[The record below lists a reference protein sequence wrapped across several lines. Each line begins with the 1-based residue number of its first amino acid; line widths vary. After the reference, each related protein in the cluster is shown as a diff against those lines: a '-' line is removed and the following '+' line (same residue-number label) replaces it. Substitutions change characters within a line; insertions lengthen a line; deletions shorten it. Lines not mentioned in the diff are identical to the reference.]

1 MIYFSLP
8 KIYNNLKIQNILL
21 SLTHE
26 NIDNFLNKKLS
37 QYLLKSKH
45 NIDNY
50 IDNWDSMK
58 KYTNSYEFI
67 HTSIPEYKYCISKY
81 VPISRAFYKMIEI
94 MNVFELNVNKKIS
107 SFHLAEAP
115 GGFIEALCYLR
126 EKYPDETYRGISLL
140 DDKNTTPNWRNNSII
155 FNKYKN
161 KINIENGVT
170 NDGDLYKKN
179 NFLQLQNKYGNS
191 MDLITADGGFDFSL
205 DYNMQE
211 KNMLRLIYT
220 EILYAI
226 VLQKKGG
233 NFILKI
239 FDIFLQQTLE
249 MMYFLSL
256 CYDQVFIIKPST
268 SRSANSEKYV
278 VCKGFKLSS
287 SIGFMKLFYNQLE
300 YLETGTNNTIF
311 SIFQNITIPNMYVNT
326 IREINSI
333 IGQNQLENINSTIM
347 MIEQPKRKERLK
359 LFIKENIARCI
370 EWCKENN
377 IEYENNIDK
386 INIFLKET

>member
-8 KIYNNLKIQNILL
+8 KIYDTLNLNHLL
-21 SLTHE
+21 MELTHE
-26 NIDNFLNKKLS
+26 KITIFLNQKLS
-37 QYLLKSKH
+37 DYLLKSKH
-45 NIDNY
+45 NINNY

-67 HTSIPEYKYCISKY
+67 HTNIPEYKYCISKY

-94 MNVFELNVNKKIS
+94 MNVFELNENKKID

-126 EKYPDETYRGISLL
+126 QNRNDETYTGISLI
-140 DDKNTTPNWRNNSII
+140 DNKHTTPNWRNNSVL
-155 FNKYKN
+155 FSKYKH
-161 KINIENGVT
+161 KINIENGVS
-170 NDGDLYKKN
+170 NDGNLYN
-179 NFLQLQNKYGNS
+179 SINYLDIQTKYGNS
-191 MDLITADGGFDFSL
+191 MDLITADGGFDFST

-211 KNMLRLIYT
+211 TNMVRLIYT
-220 EILYAI
+220 EIIYAI
-226 VLQKKGG
+226 TMQKKDG

-249 MMYFLSL
+249 MIYLLSL
-256 CYDQVFIIKPST
+256 CYEEVYIIKPST
-268 SRSANSEKYV
+268 SRSANSEKYI
-278 VCKGFKLSS
+278 VCKKFKLDDSS
-287 SIGFMKLFYNQLE
+287 FLKDLFLIQLKQM
-300 YLETGTNNTIF
+300 ETDSHKVIKTIFKNTI
-311 SIFQNITIPNMYVNT
+311 IPNMFINT
-326 IREINSI
+326 VREINSI

-359 LFIKENIARCI
+359 LYIKENIARCI

-377 IEYENNIDK
+377 IEYENNLEK
-386 INIFLKET
+386 INIFLKEH